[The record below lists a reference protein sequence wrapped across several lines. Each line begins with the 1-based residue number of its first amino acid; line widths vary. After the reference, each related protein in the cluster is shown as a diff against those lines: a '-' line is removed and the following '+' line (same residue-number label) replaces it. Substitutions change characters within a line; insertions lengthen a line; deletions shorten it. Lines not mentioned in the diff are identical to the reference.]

1 MLKNKN
7 VEKLFGNIDV
17 AQNGN
22 LLFIARIIIYE
33 AVLDNQEAI
42 KLEKLLQL
50 LEIKRP
56 APLLIRDID
65 EFLKNKV
72 TIFDKDMKKEMDG
85 FDNVPFL
92 RPYLALFWQYKSIL
106 NSYKID
112 LDDVFEYRR
121 EDINIDFFNALP
133 KIDNRILLSVLS
145 FHYYCLKLKENEKN
159 EKFKYEDSFYEN
171 NSRTLLRAVEILINL
186 QFLKNNYIDEIYF
199 QNIEDD
205 LIVNFINIIKKNKY
219 EKNSYFIKENKD
231 DENNVSKY
239 KSIRNYIH
247 YENQKDLNIKF
258 KLNSSRKIIRGKSK
272 IDETINQNI
281 VDYLINGLYSYK
293 KLIELKL
300 KKEKGET
307 SLNKSL
313 SYEIQATQQ
322 EPFFENINK
331 SVKQIKIP
339 YEKEELIEINSKP
352 TLSKRVVPKNEEEQE
367 EDKTIAKPQ
376 VDIPNSFKQ
385 LRQNIAYSANVTKDR
400 LLLPNNYNIPEI
412 NIYKEFIKFVAQKH
426 FSKSLN
432 EEDIYNSIF
441 LISVITGFAFSDIIN
456 IFISRKSK
464 IYQSKTGLV
473 ELTLNAEAIN
483 TIDDEI
489 FFNKSNKKIKYLLP
503 KLFINL
509 IDKTKNELI
518 ANDMLEKGL
527 INEDRYK
534 EYIKEKTKQ
543 FNKTIHFNIDK
554 TWYFLISY
562 IRSHLKED
570 VTALFSLSKNF
581 KSDESKLAYGSTAK
595 DSLIF
600 SNFLLK
606 IYDELELENALLN
619 LFKWTNLEYKISLHN
634 DATIRVGSNRAIEP
648 QKVKDFFSGLK
659 NEINKSNNHIDKFNL
674 FSIYTR
680 VALGI
685 LLGTRTFNYSC
696 SLDRVSFSFHTLI
709 ISEKSNTL
717 ISGIRLIPL
726 CTQAEELIKEYQEKL
741 TLLNIPNDNI
751 YFMNSDKTYSLYSNE
766 QATKILKDL
775 NVAKE
780 LIDFLEKV
788 PLNIGRHI
796 ISKYAIESNLNGF
809 YLETFLGHYVSGA
822 EQFGIFSNL
831 NFKKYIETMRKFIS
845 EIAEIYG
852 IY

>member
-7 VEKLFGNIDV
+7 IEKLFGNLNV
-17 AQNGN
+17 TQNGN
-22 LLFIARIIIYE
+22 LLFIARIVIYE
-33 AVLDNQEAI
+33 AILHNQEYKI
-42 KLEKLLQL
+42 DELLQL

-56 APLLIRDID
+56 ALLLIKDID
-65 EFLKNKV
+65 DFLKNKA
-72 TIFDKDMKKEMDG
+72 TIFDKEMRKKMDG

-92 RPYLALFWQYKSIL
+92 RPYLALFWQYKYIL
-106 NSYKID
+106 KKNHNID

-121 EDINIDFFNALP
+121 EDINIDFFNSLP
-133 KIDNRILLSVLS
+133 KIYNKILLSVLL
-145 FHYYCLKLKENEKN
+145 FHYYCLRLKDNEKN
-159 EKFKYEDSFYEN
+159 EKLKYEDSFYEN

-186 QFLKNNYIDEIYF
+186 QFLENNYIDEIYF

-205 LIVNFINIIKKNKY
+205 DLIVHFINIIQNHKY
-219 EKNSYFIKENKD
+219 EKISYFIKEDKH
-231 DENNVSKY
+231 
-239 KSIRNYIH
+239 IGNYIH
-247 YENQKDLNIKF
+247 YENQKNLNLNF
-258 KLNSSRKIIRGKSK
+258 KLNSSRGIKKGESK
-272 IDETINQNI
+272 TVEAINQNI
-281 VDYLINGLYSYK
+281 VDYLGNGLYSYK

-300 KKEKGET
+300 KTEKVESSST
-307 SLNKSL
+307 KSL
-313 SYEIQATQQ
+313 SYKVQATQE

-331 SVKQIKIP
+331 SIKQIKIP
-339 YEKEELIEINSKP
+339 HEKEELIEINSKP

-367 EDKTIAKPQ
+367 TDNTIENPEL
-376 VDIPNSFKQ
+376 DIPNSFKQ
-385 LRQNIAYSANVTKDR
+385 LKQNRAYSANVTKDR

-412 NIYKEFIKFVAQKH
+412 NIYKEFIKFVAQKP
-426 FSKSLN
+426 FSNNLS

-441 LISVITGFAFSDIIN
+441 LISVITGFGFNDILN
-456 IFISRKSK
+456 IFIYRKNK
-464 IYQSKTGLV
+464 FYETKTGVV
-473 ELTLNAEAIN
+473 ELSLNAEAIN

-606 IYDELELENALLN
+606 IYDELDLENALLN
-619 LFKWTNLEYKISLHN
+619 LFKWSKHEYKISLNN
-634 DATIRVGSNRAIEP
+634 DATMRAGSNRAIDP

-751 YFMNSDKTYSLYSNE
+751 YFMNIDKTYSLYINE

-822 EQFGIFSNL
+822 EQFGTFSNL
-831 NFKKYIETMRKFIS
+831 NFKKYIETMRRFIS